1 MKILVSSFSDKV
13 FVNDLKKNVSLVNRF
28 VDEGNIFIIATG
40 KNISKVK
47 KTLGSFDLKCSYY
60 ICNDGATIFD
70 QFMNVIYR
78 VDINKEYIE
87 PIYDTLS
94 KSKYISDVKIDVST
108 GFVDDCFRA
117 TNKIVAKY
125 NNQAVAYK
133 IAEELNS
140 HFPNLHAYVTTN
152 YINIINNKISK
163 GKSLNYLLDYYNL
176 AKDQIYTIVKD
187 ENDISL
193 SQYES
198 YIIGNNQGSFKY
210 CTKNFEEAI
219 KKITNY

>member
-13 FVNDLKKNVSLVNRF
+13 FVNDLKKNGGLVNKF
-28 VDEGNIFIIATG
+28 VDDGNMFIIATG
-40 KNISKVK
+40 KNIGKVK
-47 KTLGSFDLKCSYY
+47 KTLELLDLKCSYY

-70 QFMNVIYR
+70 QFMNIIYR
-78 VDINKEYIE
+78 VDINSKYVS

-94 KSKYISDVKIDVST
+94 SSKYIDYVKIDVST

-125 NNQAVAYK
+125 NNKTIALK
-133 IAEELNS
+133 IAKELNN
-140 HFPNLHAYVTTN
+140 HFSNLHAYVTTN

-163 GKSLNYLLDYYNL
+163 GKSLDYLLDYYNL
-176 AKDQIYTIVKD
+176 NSNQIYTIVKD

-198 YIIGNNQGSFKY
+198 YVINNKQGSFKHF
-210 CTKNFEEAI
+210 TSSFEEAI
-219 KKITNY
+219 KKIANE

>member
-13 FVNDLKKNVSLVNRF
+13 FVNDLKKNGELVNKF
-28 VDEGNIFIIATG
+28 VDDGNMFIIATG
-40 KNISKVK
+40 KNIGKVK
-47 KTLGSFDLKCSYY
+47 KTLELLDLKCSYY

-70 QFMNVIYR
+70 QFMNIIYR
-78 VDINKEYIE
+78 VDINSKYVS

-94 KSKYISDVKIDVST
+94 SSKYIDYVKIDVST

-125 NNQAVAYK
+125 NNKTIALK
-133 IAEELNS
+133 IAKELNN
-140 HFPNLHAYVTTN
+140 HFSNLHAYVTTN

-163 GKSLNYLLDYYNL
+163 GKSLDYLLNYYNL
-176 AKDQIYTIVKD
+176 NSNQIYTIVKD

-198 YIIGNNQGSFKY
+198 YVINNKQGSFKHF
-210 CTKNFEEAI
+210 TSSFEEAI
-219 KKITNY
+219 KKIANE